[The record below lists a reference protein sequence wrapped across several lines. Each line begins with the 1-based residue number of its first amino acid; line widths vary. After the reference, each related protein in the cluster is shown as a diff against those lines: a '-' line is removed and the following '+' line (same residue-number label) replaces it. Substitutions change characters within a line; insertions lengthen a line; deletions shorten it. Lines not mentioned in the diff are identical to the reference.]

1 MASREQ
7 GLSERKKLILKAIVE
22 AHIQD
27 GEPVG
32 SKSLMESRLQKILL
46 KRLKKNSKKN
56 QPTKNLQLFLLEMT
70 MAQQFIAI

>member
-7 GLSERKKLILKAIVE
+7 GLSDRKKLILKAIVE

-32 SKSLMESRLQKILL
+32 SKYLTESRMLSCFWL
-46 KRLKKNSKKN
+46 
-56 QPTKNLQLFLLEMT
+56 P
-70 MAQQFIAI
+70 